1 MKAAATILA
10 ILASPVFADDEVL
23 NFLAGQGCTVGP
35 ESLAGEPSDARI
47 MAFAQGAL
55 DDNLAVRTGDYIVL
69 DTTICTM
76 RLPEIEDAW
85 SLDDPRITAII
96 SDIDAYPDDPGC
108 YLSDLSRVFVD
119 AYPDNS
125 ARANDEF
132 IAFLAKHIAT
142 GEVRF
147 YSPDP
152 MRTPVSWQV
161 VRGACT
167 KVPNIDDLIVTH
179 AYVTDANFDRY
190 VRASGTDVTCS
201 EGQSF
206 TASQAALEMQSVDLT
221 TGEGPD
227 HAINAF
233 LSMEFM
239 VLAWAAGFRVD
250 MTMQDRG
257 RLRPPMCGL
266 AQ

>member
-1 MKAAATILA
+1 MKAAVAIFA
-10 ILASPVFADDEVL
+10 ILASPVFADEDVL
-23 NFLAGQGCTVGP
+23 SFLASEGCTVGP
-35 ESLAGEPSDARI
+35 ESRAEELSDARI

-55 DDNLAVRTGDYIVL
+55 DDNLAIQTGDYIVL
-69 DTTICTM
+69 DASICTM

-85 SLDDPRITAII
+85 SIDDPRIDTII
-96 SDIDAYPDDPGC
+96 SDVAAYPDDPGC
-108 YLSDLSRVFVD
+108 YLLDLPKAFMD

-125 ARANDEF
+125 ALANDRF
-132 IAFLAKHIAT
+132 IAFLAKHIVT

-152 MRTPVSWQV
+152 LRTPVSWQV
-161 VRGACT
+161 VRGACS
-167 KVPNIDDLIVTH
+167 KVPNIDDVIATH

-201 EGQSF
+201 EGS
-206 TASQAALEMQSVDLT
+206 SNLVWQAALEMQGVDLT

-233 LSMEFM
+233 LSMELM
-239 VLAWAAGFRVD
+239 VLAWASGFRVD

-266 AQ
+266 MP

>member
-1 MKAAATILA
+1 MKAAAMILA
-10 ILASPVFADDEVL
+10 ILASPVFADEDVL
-23 NFLAGQGCTVGP
+23 SFLAGQGCTVGP
-35 ESLAGEPSDARI
+35 ESYTEGLSDARI
-47 MAFAQGAL
+47 TAFVQSAL
-55 DDNLAVRTGDYIVL
+55 DDNLAVDTGDYTVL
-69 DTTICTM
+69 DANICTM

-85 SLDDPRITAII
+85 SLDDPRIKAII

-108 YLSDLSRVFVD
+108 YLSDLPRVFMD
-119 AYPDNS
+119 AYPGNS

-142 GEVRF
+142 GKVRF

-152 MRTPVSWQV
+152 LRTPVSWQV

-167 KVPNIDDLIVTH
+167 EVPNIDNLIATH
-179 AYVTDANFDRY
+179 AYVTDANFDKY
-190 VRASGTDVTCS
+190 VRASGTDVPCS

-206 TASQAALEMQSVDLT
+206 TASQAALEMQGVDLT

-239 VLAWAAGFRVD
+239 ILAWAAGFRVD